1 MKNKWFSFI
10 KSHKDQKPDVI
21 LFPHAGAGA
30 STFAS
35 WGKKFQ
41 ACGFGFYPVQYPGR
55 ESRMSEPICTNIRE
69 LAEELILSDP
79 ELFRGDLIFYGKCLG
94 ALIAFAA
101 AEAME
106 QHYHHSPR
114 LLITSSGAAP
124 EDMRLEMADSENID
138 ALLLKYHFVTE
149 IQLKDETFREYYLPT
164 VRNDYIL
171 QSSFEDSGY
180 LLSCDIMA
188 LYGKDDT
195 RLTPEMLRRWQSH
208 TKGNYTDHAFPGD
221 HFFESQNILDEI
233 LFMIKR

>member
-138 ALLLKYHFVTE
+138 ALLLKYHFVRYASSKMKHFGNIICRLFGMIIFFKALLKILAICFPVILWHSTAKMILVWPLKCCAAGNHIPKGIIQIMLFPE
-149 IQLKDETFREYYLPT
+149 IIFLKVKIFWMKYF
-164 VRNDYIL
+164 
-171 QSSFEDSGY
+171 S
-180 LLSCDIMA
+180 
-188 LYGKDDT
+188 
-195 RLTPEMLRRWQSH
+195 
-208 TKGNYTDHAFPGD
+208 
-221 HFFESQNILDEI
+221 
-233 LFMIKR
+233 